1 MGLPTTIEELN
12 HIKEECEKMVSKRAS
27 ASALAAAVP
36 ILGTDVAADV
46 ALMRELLP
54 AINRKFGLSKEQI
67 EELDPEVKRVLL
79 VFITSVGSEL
89 VGKLITKQVVI
100 QMLKKISTKIAVK
113 QAVKVV
119 PILGQ
124 AASAGISFAAMKY
137 LGKAHINDCYEIA
150 KQYIENEQTKPV
162 H

>member
-1 MGLPTTIEELN
+1 
-12 HIKEECEKMVSKRAS
+12 MVSKRAS

-54 AINRKFGLSKEQI
+54 AINRRFGLSKEQI

-79 VFITSVGSEL
+79 VSVGSEL

-124 AASAGISFAAMKY
+124 AASTGISFAAMKY
-137 LGKAHINDCYEIA
+137 LGKAHINGCYEIA